1 MTAVTED
8 NTQLTPLNVAP
19 FDNGGNGSFALIN
32 NIMALNSYKGV
43 KVTLEMKVTY
53 CLILSFNR
61 EGKPSEFGQSWLAS
75 RLGCGRDTAG
85 KAITTLK
92 TIGLIRERDARGRGD
107 VDLLDALPIFVEFTE
122 VSQVKRLTQKSQR
135 RTKAAAAPKSAR
147 QQPVVKPSEME
158 RGPAGARV
166 QGDVDDLDSQ
176 TERQAPHDDQNSH
189 DPVEIVEPDVNPDSP
204 ADVVPKLKAVPVP
217 AVLPH
222 LQGDDEF
229 SIWCSVAKTQRLD
242 IDTNRILYGHCGG
255 DKGKAARAIQAEIRA
270 GQQQRYAQ
278 SQEDKPSSNNRG
290 VNNFEVRFDEEEE
303 EISY

>member
-8 NTQLTPLNVAP
+8 NTQLTINVAP
-19 FDNGGNGSFALIN
+19 FDNGGNGSFAVIN
-32 NIMALNSYKGV
+32 NIMALDSYKGV
-43 KVTLEMKVTY
+43 KFTLEMKFAY

-107 VDLLDALPIFVEFTE
+107 VDLLDALPIFVEFAE

-147 QQPVVKPSEME
+147 QRPVVNPSEME
-158 RGPAGARV
+158 QGPA
-166 QGDVDDLDSQ
+166 DDLDSQ
-176 TERQAPHDDQNSH
+176 TEHQAPHDDQNSH
-189 DPVEIVEPDVNPDSP
+189 DPVEVGQPDVNPVNP
-204 ADVVPKLKAVPVP
+204 ADMVPELKAVPVP
-217 AVLPH
+217 TVLPH

-229 SIWCSVAKTQRLD
+229 SIWCSVAKERGLG
-242 IDTNRILYGHCGG
+242 IDTNRILHSYCGG
-255 DKGKAARAIQAEIRA
+255 DKDKAARAIQAEIKDR
-270 GQQQRYAQ
+270 QQQRYAQ
-278 SQEDKPSSNNRG
+278 SKKDKPSSFNRG
-290 VNNFEVRFDEEEE
+290 VNNFEVMFDDEEEE
-303 EISY
+303 IPY